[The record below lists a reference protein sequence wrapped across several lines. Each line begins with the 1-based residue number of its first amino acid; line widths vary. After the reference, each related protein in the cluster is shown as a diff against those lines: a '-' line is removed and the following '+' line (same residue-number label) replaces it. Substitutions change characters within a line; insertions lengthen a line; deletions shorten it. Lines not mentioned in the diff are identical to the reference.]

1 MSDNNLEKIVS
12 NEKKETILVW
22 LDFGP
27 YSYINLGIISE
38 LKKLKE
44 FDFIGIVATHQDLSF
59 FQKQKFISFKKL
71 LYYPD
76 CYIGKTEY
84 NIDKIKK
91 IEETLDLDLWKDIF
105 SERSFYK
112 FWTDFHKFTREEILV
127 IIEKSLSFFIDI
139 INEYQPKKLL
149 MQQPGE
155 NVSNLLLYR
164 IAKKMNVEIFLPI
177 NLHLKNRIHISNNLT
192 SKEISDEFIKLK
204 KDNKNK
210 IKKYDEKYLEKN
222 EHTETLKIVSNF
234 DSSIPTFS
242 KKINY
247 YIKRMSIEREPT
259 YNNLGKTKIKLLKNR
274 IKNHFII
281 KKRVKFLDNS
291 ATKIIKPEKFFYFP
305 LQSEPEATILALSPF
320 FSNQIT
326 LIETIA
332 KAIPIDSVLYVK
344 EHPIQKE
351 KLWRSIED
359 YKKIIDIPNVKL
371 IHPSINSLKLVKES
385 QGIIS
390 ISGTTGFEGLFYKK
404 PVIIFGNEHYDQIS
418 MVTKIKKISNLSQE
432 IKNAITNFKFNE
444 DELNLF
450 MEILNKFSL
459 SVPYASIMKEGVS
472 LSSIQRNGENFD
484 ITNTSFEKFVEKY
497 QKSFSLIARTIL
509 SKSH

>member
-1 MSDNNLEKIVS
+1 MSKVKKMVL

-27 YSYINLGIISE
+27 YSYINLGIIKE
-38 LKKLKE
+38 LKELKE
-44 FDFIGIVATHQDLSF
+44 FDFIGIVTTHQDLSF

-71 LYYPD
+71 FYYPD
-76 CYIGKTEY
+76 CYIGKTDF
-84 NIDKIKK
+84 NINKIKM
-91 IEETLDLDLWKDIF
+91 IEESLDLDLWKDIF

-112 FWTDFHKFTREEILV
+112 FWIDFHQFTREEILV
-127 IIEKSLSFFIDI
+127 IIEKSLTFFIDI

-164 IAKKMNVEIFLPI
+164 IAKKMNIETFLPI
-177 NLHLKNRIHISNNLT
+177 NLHLKNRIYISNNLT
-192 SKEISDEFIKLK
+192 SKEISDEFNKLK
-204 KDNKNK
+204 EESKNELE
-210 IKKYDEKYLEKN
+210 KYDEKYLEKN

-247 YIKRMSIEREPT
+247 YLKRMSLEREPT
-259 YNNLGKTKIKLLKNR
+259 YNNLGKTKLKLLKNR
-274 IKNHFII
+274 IKNYFTI
-281 KKRVKFLDNS
+281 KKRTKFLDVN
-291 ATKIIKPEKFFYFP
+291 AIKIIKSEKFFYFP

-320 FSNQIT
+320 FSNQIS

-351 KLWRSIED
+351 KLWRHVED
-359 YKKIIDIPNVKL
+359 YKKIISIPNVKL
-371 IHPSINSLKLVKES
+371 IHPSINSLKLVQMSE
-385 QGIIS
+385 GIIS

-404 PVIIFGNEHYDQIS
+404 PVIIFGDEHYEKLS
-418 MVTKIKKISNLSQE
+418 MVTKIQKINNLSTE
-432 IKNAITNFKFNE
+432 IKNAITNFKFNQN
-444 DELNLF
+444 ELNLF
-450 MEILNKFSL
+450 MVILNKLSL
-459 SVPYASIMKEGVS
+459 AVPYASMMKDGVS

-484 ITNTSFEKFVEKY
+484 VTNSHFENFIGKYSDSFT
-497 QKSFSLIARTIL
+497 LIAKAIL
-509 SKSH
+509 SKSIE

>member
-1 MSDNNLEKIVS
+1 MSNGEKISS

-38 LKKLKE
+38 LKKLKK
-44 FDFIGIVATHQDLSF
+44 FDFVGIVAKHQDLSF

-76 CYIGKTEY
+76 CYIGETEI

-91 IEETLDLDLWKDIF
+91 IEETLDLNLWKDIF

-139 INEYQPKKLL
+139 IEEYQPKKLL

-164 IAKKMNVEIFLPI
+164 IAKKMKIEIFLPT
-177 NLHLKNRIHISNNLT
+177 NMHLKNRIHISDNLT
-192 SKEISDEFIKLK
+192 SKEISDEFVKLK
-204 KDNKNK
+204 KDYKDQLR
-210 IKKYDEKYLEKN
+210 KYDEKYLEKN
-222 EHTETLKIVSNF
+222 EHTVTLKTVSDF
-234 DSSIPTFS
+234 DSSIPTVS
-242 KKINY
+242 KKIKH
-247 YIKRMSIEREPT
+247 YIKRSSMELEPT
-259 YNNLGKTKIKLLKNR
+259 YTNLGKTKLKLLKNR
-274 IKNHFII
+274 IKNYFTI
-281 KKRVKFLDNS
+281 KKRTKFLDAN
-291 ATKIIKPEKFFYFP
+291 AIKTIKSEKFFYFP

-320 FSNQIT
+320 FSNQTT

-351 KLWRSIED
+351 KLWRPIED
-359 YKKIIDIPNVKL
+359 YKKIINIPNVKL
-371 IHPSINSLKLVKES
+371 IHPSINSLKLIQKSE
-385 QGIIS
+385 GIIS

-404 PVIIFGNEHYDQIS
+404 PVIIFGDEHYDKIS
-418 MVTKIKKISNLSQE
+418 MVTKIQKISNLSQE

-444 DELNLF
+444 NELNLF
-450 MEILNKFSL
+450 IEILNRFSL
-459 SVPYASIMKEGVS
+459 SVPYASIMKDGVS

-484 ITNTSFEKFVEKY
+484 ITNFHFEKFIEKY
-497 QKSFSLIARTIL
+497 QKSFSLIAKTIL
-509 SKSH
+509 SRSQE